1 MKKRPVYAEHRALCK
16 AGADNKLHVLPFPAS
31 RPPHRLPADVDNS
44 ALWLYLLY
52 GLSRDV
58 IGGITLCLSL
68 YIQSP
73 ASQSL
78 TVFTE

>member
-1 MKKRPVYAEHRALCK
+1 MQ
-16 AGADNKLHVLPFPAS
+16 S
-31 RPPHRLPADVDNS
+31 RGDCARLVQTCYLSQQVAPHRLPADVDNS

-52 GLSRDV
+52 GLSRDIIV
-58 IGGITLCLSL
+58 GITLCLSL

-78 TVFTE
+78 TVFIE

>member
-1 MKKRPVYAEHRALCK
+1 MQSIGHCARLVQTTSCTCYLSQQVA
-16 AGADNKLHVLPFPAS
+16 
-31 RPPHRLPADVDNS
+31 PHHLPADVDNS

-52 GLSRDV
+52 GLSRDIIV
-58 IGGITLCLSL
+58 GITLCLSL

-78 TVFTE
+78 TVFIE